1 MRKTELYNNNSMIF
15 PFVLLWL
22 FCRIDSFVIFNN
34 GSKRNQNCSTLSR
47 FQFMNNNRKFC
58 STAISYKRVFLV
70 LSSSPDNEITEVLPN
85 SSSTSS
91 SPEIT
96 NQEKETQKRVATLK
110 SNSMSYPI
118 DLPSPILL
126 GASVVLAI
134 SSIGM

>member
-1 MRKTELYNNNSMIF
+1 MIF
-15 PFVLLWL
+15 PLVLVLL
-22 FCRIDSFVIFNN
+22 FCRTDSFVILNN
-34 GSKRNQNCSTLSR
+34 GNNRNKKCSTLSG
-47 FQFMNNNRKFC
+47 FQFMNNNRKC
-58 STAISYKRVFLV
+58 WSTTISYKRLFVE

-85 SSSTSS
+85 SSSTSN

-96 NQEKETQKRVATLK
+96 NQENDTQKKVATLK